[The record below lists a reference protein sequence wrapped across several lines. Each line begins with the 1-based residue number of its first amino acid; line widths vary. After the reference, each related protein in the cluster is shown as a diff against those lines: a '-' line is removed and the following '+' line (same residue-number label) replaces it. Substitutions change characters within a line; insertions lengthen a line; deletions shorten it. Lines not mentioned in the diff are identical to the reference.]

1 MFAWKLRQSPWWS
14 VETIGMKPRNRNR
27 LLVGLMMVLTPFA
40 SVHRAHATLPDE
52 LSTDDSLASLSRSLN
67 SDTLLI
73 GGESAKPAGLH
84 MSKSPGLAVGL
95 SALLPGAGQFYNE
108 SYWKIPI
115 VVGLGGYFVAEWIRN
130 DNLAEDF
137 RNQYEESKTEED
149 PDGNS
154 TLLATRDFYKNQRDT
169 FVWYFVILY
178 IVNMVD
184 AYVDANLYDFDVGE
198 DLSLRILPEVVLV
211 PEQAVGLSLKLGF

>member
-1 MFAWKLRQSPWWS
+1 MKAWIR
-14 VETIGMKPRNRNR
+14 R
-27 LLVGLMMVLTPFA
+27 LLVPGLMMVLATLA
-40 SVHRAHATLPDE
+40 CGVQVHAGLPDE
-52 LSTDDSLASLSRSLN
+52 LSAEDSLAYQSLPHNNDS
-67 SDTLLI
+67 LLI
-73 GGESAKPAGLH
+73 AGETTRPGTLR

-95 SALLPGAGQFYNE
+95 SAILPGAGQFYNE

-154 TLLATRDFYKNQRDT
+154 SLLATRDFYKNQRDA

-178 IVNMVD
+178 LANMVD

-198 DLSLRILPEVVLV
+198 DLSLRLAPQVSLGTEYS
-211 PEQAVGLSLKLGF
+211 VGLGVKLEF